1 MTTPSDADLATS
13 PRGDTET
20 AATPGRILVVRIG
33 ALGDAIHTLP
43 LVSEIR
49 RRWPDAI
56 IDWAAGP
63 GVIRLL
69 DGHPAVRAFI
79 KVERSFDGLRRA
91 RATVKNAYDVAIDTQ
106 GLMKSAWLASGAA
119 PRVIGRARGHAR
131 EFPATWGYTDH
142 VAPSGSHII
151 EQNLEL
157 LRPLVPDYVLP
168 REIRYD
174 LPMEPAPAWSLSH
187 QRPVLFN
194 IGGGWWTKLW
204 PTERW
209 SQLARAIDETLG
221 VPIGVVWGPSE
232 EETARAIAAASPAIM
247 APPTTMRQL
256 AGLFAEARLVISGE
270 TGPLHL
276 AVAAGCRT
284 VAILG
289 PTAAAR
295 NGPYGPGHSAVE
307 ADVSCRPCHARSC
320 ADWRCLPG
328 VSVDRVFRAVA
339 ETLG

>member
-1 MTTPSDADLATS
+1 MSQPDGSVPIAAPRDA
-13 PRGDTET
+13 TE
-20 AATPGRILVVRIG
+20 AAQPERILVVRIS

-49 RRWPDAI
+49 RRWPRAA

-69 DGHPAVRAFI
+69 DGHPAVRSFI
-79 KVERSFDGLRRA
+79 KVERSLAGLRRA
-91 RATVKNAYDVAIDTQ
+91 RAATRNAYDLAIDTQ

-119 PRVIGRARGHAR
+119 PRVVGRAIGHAR
-131 EFPATWGYTDH
+131 EFPATWGYTDR
-142 VAPSGSHII
+142 VAPSGAHII

-157 LRPLVPDYVLP
+157 LRPLVSDYVLP
-168 REIRYD
+168 SDVRYD
-174 LPMEPAPAWSLSH
+174 LPIDPPPAWALS
-187 QRPVLFN
+187 QKSPVLFN

-209 SQLARAIDETLG
+209 SDLALAIDETLG
-221 VPIGVVWGPSE
+221 VPVGVVWGPGE
-232 EETARAIAAASPAIM
+232 EETARAIAASSPAVM

-256 AGLFAEARLVISGE
+256 AGLFAEARLVVSGE

-289 PTAAAR
+289 PTSAAR
-295 NGPYGPGHSAVE
+295 NGPYGPGHVFVE
-307 ADVSCRPCHARSC
+307 ADVACRPCHARSC

-328 VSVDRVFRAVA
+328 IGVDRVFRAVA
-339 ETLG
+339 DALG